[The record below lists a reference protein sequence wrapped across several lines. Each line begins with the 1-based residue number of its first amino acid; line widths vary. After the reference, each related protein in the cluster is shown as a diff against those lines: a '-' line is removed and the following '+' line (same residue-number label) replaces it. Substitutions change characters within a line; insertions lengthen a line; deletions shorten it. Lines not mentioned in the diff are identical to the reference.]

1 MSTLSNVIIFAVGAA
16 VGSLITWKIVKD
28 KYDQLAR
35 EEIAAVK
42 EVYFNKK
49 DETPGWNDV
58 DEEEES
64 TDISDDVYKEI
75 LEKSRYTKYEEK
87 EEDEMNKPY
96 VIPPDEFGDEE
107 DYDTISLIYYA
118 DKILADEFGNIIDDN
133 EVEECIGSESLDH
146 FGEYEDDSVFVRN
159 DHLKCY
165 YEILLDTRAYE
176 S

>member
-28 KYDQLAR
+28 KYG
-35 EEIAAVK
+35 
-42 EVYFNKK
+42 KK

-87 EEDEMNKPY
+87 EEDEMNGPY
-96 VIPPDEFGDEE
+96 VIPPDEFGDED

>member
-1 MSTLSNVIIFAVGAA
+1 MNTLSNVIMFAVGAA

-28 KYDQLAR
+28 KYDQRAR

-49 DETPGWNDV
+49 DEAPDWHDI
-58 DEEEES
+58 DEEEPEE
-64 TDISDDVYKEI
+64 ISDDVYKEV
-75 LEKSRYTKYEEK
+75 LEKSRYTNYEEK

-107 DYDTISLIYYA
+107 DYDTVSLVYYA
-118 DKILADEFGNIIDDN
+118 DKILADEFGDVIDDN
-133 EVEECIGSESLDH
+133 EIEEFIGSESLDH

-159 DHLKCY
+159 DRLKCY